1 MILAATAALLL
12 WGAPPA
18 LAQGGKMTMEQTLSD
33 EAQRTTIAFDGLA
46 FVTGSLGADSFFPP
60 GKVAD
65 FWGFQY
71 LRDNDPTEMGHNT
84 DFLTRAANN
93 VLYVLNASQRAELE
107 SLAKSQ
113 VDDINQYAY
122 DRFVL
127 MKAFRRLL
135 EGDVPSGRPVLDREA
150 VNAYSVEL
158 YRLDGQMSFERAQVM
173 GRIIHS
179 LDAGQ
184 RAHLDAMAGKGMLNW
199 PNLRDQ
205 LDPRQYTHDV
215 HVAIMTYAGDI
226 FSWYAGS
233 IDADVYF
240 CPERQGTYFGSFY
253 LKDAPAVG
261 NPNYS
266 ISTNITGDMGN
277 AFLAALTPAQSGLV
291 TALVNIQKPWLEE
304 IVTVRRQIS
313 TELRRAI
320 AGLDVESKMVLS
332 LADRYGELDGE
343 IICSYAER
351 FARVGKALTAAQEAD
366 LLALRK
372 NLIGELAPT
381 GAYVYAEP
389 VAMPT
394 ILNTDF
400 LFGGAAKGGSGRR

>member
-12 WGAPPA
+12 WGATPA

-60 GKVAD
+60 GKVSD

-93 VLYVLNASQRAELE
+93 VFYILNASQRAELE

-135 EGDVPSGRPVLDREA
+135 EGDVPSGRPALDREA
-150 VNAYSVEL
+150 VKAYSVEL

-184 RAHLDAMAGKGMLNW
+184 RAHLDAMVGKGMLNW

-233 IDADVYF
+233 IAADV
-240 CPERQGTYFGSFY
+240 
-253 LKDAPAVG
+253 
-261 NPNYS
+261 
-266 ISTNITGDMGN
+266 
-277 AFLAALTPAQSGLV
+277 
-291 TALVNIQKPWLEE
+291 
-304 IVTVRRQIS
+304 
-313 TELRRAI
+313 
-320 AGLDVESKMVLS
+320 
-332 LADRYGELDGE
+332 
-343 IICSYAER
+343 
-351 FARVGKALTAAQEAD
+351 
-366 LLALRK
+366 
-372 NLIGELAPT
+372 
-381 GAYVYAEP
+381 
-389 VAMPT
+389 
-394 ILNTDF
+394 
-400 LFGGAAKGGSGRR
+400 